1 MFEKLRKL
9 YHSKIQI
16 TIVYPAE
23 GVRRHTSPKVI
34 LQEAPKIVRRHQSNY
49 RFVEEYKCDHHG
61 KENTYWVTE
70 EYVGGRWS
78 SVSDTLSCNKE
89 TAIENHVKLVEG
101 INMTPV
107 KKTTV
112 MWEGLDVEETKSWV
126 ALSCKT

>member
-1 MFEKLRKL
+1 MIKWLRKL
-9 YHSKIQI
+9 YHSKIHI
-16 TIVYPAE
+16 TILYPAE
-23 GVRRHTSPKVI
+23 GVSRITSPEI
-34 LQEAPKIVRRHQSNY
+34 IFQEAPKILRRHQSKY
-49 RFVEEYKCDHHG
+49 RFIEEYKRDHNG

-78 SVSDTLSCNKE
+78 SVTDTLSCTKE
-89 TAIENHVKLVEG
+89 TAIKNHVKLVEG
-101 INMTPV
+101 TNMTPV

>member
-9 YHSKIQI
+9 YHSKIHI
-16 TIVYPAE
+16 TVVYPVE
-23 GVRRHTSPKVI
+23 GVNRITSPEII
-34 LQEAPKIVRRHQSNY
+34 LHEAAPVKRRTQSNY
-49 RFVEEYKCDHHG
+49 RFVEEYKRDCHG
-61 KENTYWVTE
+61 KELTYWVTE
-70 EYVGGRWS
+70 EYVKGSWS

-89 TAIENHVKLVEG
+89 TALEHHVKLVEG
-101 INMTPV
+101 TNLLPV